1 MNMLTRLLVSVLGAE
16 VLTLLTG
23 LVANTPAMLV
33 GAEHYGYPLPWLI
46 RMVVAPWYNP
56 WRIDFVGF
64 FADIVVW
71 TVILFILL
79 VVVDRIK
86 K

>member
-1 MNMLTRLLVSVLGAE
+1 MNILTRLLVSVLGAE
-16 VLTLLTG
+16 VLALLTG

-64 FADIVVW
+64 FADIVIW
-71 TVILFILL
+71 TVILFVLL
-79 VVVDRIK
+79 FVVDRIK